1 MKMNN
6 NLRKKSNKRGSVAM
20 LTQVGAVS
28 QAAAMNKLR
37 SLQAPYAPLDYERT
51 KLHRAKGPSI
61 T

>member
-1 MKMNN
+1 
-6 NLRKKSNKRGSVAM
+6 M